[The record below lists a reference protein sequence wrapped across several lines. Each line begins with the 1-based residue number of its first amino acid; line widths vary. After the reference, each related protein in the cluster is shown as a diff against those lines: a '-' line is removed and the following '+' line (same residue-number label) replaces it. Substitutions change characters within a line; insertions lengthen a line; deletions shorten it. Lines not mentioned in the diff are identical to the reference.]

1 MKKHALIWHL
11 AGWLAYAGY
20 EVAGCFVEP
29 GQVPLNVAVPL
40 TLSTVLLRVVEFYLC
55 YLLIFPRL
63 LRPDRAGALVGA
75 LLGAVA
81 LYIGLR
87 YGIEEVLFPAVLGFH
102 NYTPGTTLGYYLFD
116 NLYYASPAIVIAG
129 AVWAV
134 QQALRRG
141 QENRQ
146 LTAEKQLAETA
157 FLKSQINPHFLYNTL
172 NLLYG
177 MAYPVARPLAAA
189 ILKLAEL
196 MRYMLRDSSDGQ
208 VELSEEIEYL
218 HNFLA
223 LYRLRFPDQFFVDFT
238 VTGEPGGHRIAPLL
252 LIPFVENAVKHGVL
266 DDAAH
271 PVHLQLTISP
281 DDLTFAVRNRVS
293 DYEKDGG
300 SGIGLANLRRR
311 LALLYPDR
319 HTLRVAAERGQF
331 ETWLRVPH
339 PLAPS
344 PMGRGN

>member
-1 MKKHALIWHL
+1 MKKNTLLWHL

-29 GQVPLNVAVPL
+29 GRVPLGMAVTL
-40 TLSTVLLRVVEFYLC
+40 TLSTVGLRLVEFYLC

-63 LRPDRAGALVGA
+63 LRPGRAVALVAA

-87 YGIEEVLFPAVLGFH
+87 FGIEEVLFPALLGFH
-102 NYTPGTTLGYYLFD
+102 NYFDGTTPGYYIFD
-116 NLYYASPAIVIAG
+116 NLYYASPAIAIAG
-129 AVWAV
+129 AVWAG

-146 LTAEKQLAETA
+146 LLAEKQRAETA

-189 ILKLAEL
+189 ILQLAEL
-196 MRYMLRDSSDGQ
+196 MRYMLRESPDGL
-208 VELSEEIEYL
+208 VELSEEIQYL
-218 HNFLA
+218 HNYLA
-223 LYRLRFPDQFFVDFT
+223 LYHLRFPDSFRVDF
-238 VTGEPGGHRIAPLL
+238 VITGTPAGHRIAPLL
-252 LIPFVENAVKHGVL
+252 LIPFVENAFKHGVL
-266 DDAAH
+266 DDAGH
-271 PVHLQLTISP
+271 PVRIQLTIGAAG
-281 DDLTFAVRNRVS
+281 LTFAVRNRTS
-293 DYEKDGG
+293 DYAKDAG

-311 LALLYPDR
+311 LALLYPGR
-319 HTLRVAAERGQF
+319 HSLRVAAENQQF
-331 ETWLRVPH
+331 ATLLQLGE
-339 PLAPS
+339 
-344 PMGRGN
+344 